1 MNTEL
6 LVSFVIPVFNT
17 KEYLE
22 RCVQSIAKMNESR
35 MEVIAVDDKSTDGS
49 FEELLRLQTV
59 YPMLKVLQNKQN
71 SGVSHTRNVGMLV
84 ASGKYIAFVDSD
96 DRIFPP
102 AYENMLRIIQKEN
115 AMAIIGNISG
125 GGYPKG

>member
-22 RCVQSIAKMNESR
+22 RCVKSIAKMNESR
-35 MEVIAVDDKSTDGS
+35 MEIIAVDDKSTDGS

-71 SGVSHTRNVGMLV
+71 SGVSHTRNIGMLV

-102 AYENMLRIIQKEN
+102 CLREYAANYPKGKRN
-115 AMAIIGNISG
+115 GDHWKYFG